1 MINQFEE
8 NARPP
13 QIRKLLGTRD
23 EWRIRVGDYRVLLEI
38 DDRNKKVVIYRI
50 LHRKEAYRK
59 QFGHKDSE
67 PSKPSSGSDLEN
79 GSPNASHF
87 FCMAASLVG
96 QE

>member
-1 MINQFEE
+1 MKYTVLLTGTASRQLEELPEQIRRRADRMINQFEE

-59 QFGHKDSE
+59 
-67 PSKPSSGSDLEN
+67 
-79 GSPNASHF
+79 
-87 FCMAASLVG
+87 
-96 QE
+96 

>member
-1 MINQFEE
+1 LKYTVLLTGTASRQLEELPEQIRRRADRMINQLEE

-59 QFGHKDSE
+59 
-67 PSKPSSGSDLEN
+67 
-79 GSPNASHF
+79 
-87 FCMAASLVG
+87 
-96 QE
+96 